1 MNPFE
6 ALVVSE
12 HDTDKKFIDAS
23 SFFVSLKEPVEKTAG
38 KAAVIT
44 KIKEKPLKASTK
56 VTLPKKNVTAT
67 EVRAIAREL
76 VKKRTKTPRLSL
88 SAKVTPI
95 KGVKPERIKKLKPG
109 KVVLSSARSSALVAR
124 LQKEAR
130 IKPGVM
136 DYITSIPSAA
146 KKMVIPEGAKGQGMK
161 AAFMPDAPTPGF
173 KERILGKLESL
184 GGPFSP
190 KGMFGKET
198 RRLKEINKVRE
209 TKGLPPMKNLADAEE
224 FMSGFDRASNISEF
238 LQVPALRNM
247 FTNAA
252 TGKFDAFQGASQ
264 LGVTAPDLISAG
276 RNVLRNAS
284 EGRAAGAAAQGAN
297 LMDRYG
303 KYALPAAGA
312 AGAAG
317 LGYYGYKKYKDSQN
331 PYQNQSQAGM
341 LFQG

>member
-23 SFFVSLKEPVEKTAG
+23 SFFVSLKEPVEKTAA
-38 KAAVIT
+38 KAAVM
-44 KIKEKPLKASTK
+44 TK
-56 VTLPKKNVTAT
+56 VKQKALKSNTKLSLPKKEITAT
-67 EVRAIAREL
+67 EVRALAREM
-76 VKKRTKTPRLSL
+76 VKNKTKTTKLPTE
-88 SAKVTPI
+88 AKVTPI
-95 KGVKPERIKKLKPG
+95 KDLKPGEIKKLKSG

-130 IKPGVM
+130 LKPGVM
-136 DYITSIPSAA
+136 DYITSLPSAA
-146 KKMVIPEGAKGQGMK
+146 KKIVNPEGLKGQGMK
-161 AAFMPDAPTPGF
+161 AAFMPDAPTPGL
-173 KERILGKLESL
+173 KDRVLGKLESL

-198 RRLKEINKVRE
+198 RRLKEINKIRE
-209 TKGLPPMKNLADAEE
+209 TKGLPPMRNLADAEE
-224 FMSGFDRASNISEF
+224 FMSGFGTASNLSEF
-238 LQVPALRNM
+238 LQVPALRKM

-252 TGKFDAFQGASQ
+252 TGKLDPLQGASQ

-276 RNVLRNAS
+276 RNVMRRAS
-284 EGRAAGAAAQGAN
+284 EGRAAGIASQGTSM
-297 LMDRYG
+297 MDRYG

-317 LGYYGYKKYKDSQN
+317 LGYYGYKKYKDSKN
-331 PYQNQSQAGM
+331 PYQNQGQTGM